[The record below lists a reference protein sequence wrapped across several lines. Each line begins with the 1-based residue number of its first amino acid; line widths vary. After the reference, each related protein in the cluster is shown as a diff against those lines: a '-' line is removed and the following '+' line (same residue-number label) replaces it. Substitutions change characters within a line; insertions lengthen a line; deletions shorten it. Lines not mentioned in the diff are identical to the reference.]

1 MVNCVQLTSKIEKS
15 YNKSSDKIK
24 WRFFAGYHFNENIS
38 EQYSFYLSGKN
49 GEMDY
54 LYDNTYLARNSSN
67 QNKFLSRQNDN
78 SYGGFK
84 LMDTT
89 LKSNNWMISN
99 NFKIDIPKL
108 PIGIFTDI
116 GVFKSNTGEN
126 KVNWGY
132 NAGIFTKIA
141 VNEEIIGIYL
151 PILYSNNFGTSLD
164 NLEILQRISFIF
176 NLNNINPF
184 HLKKTIEP

>member
-1 MVNCVQLTSKIEKS
+1 
-15 YNKSSDKIK
+15 
-24 WRFFAGYHFNENIS
+24 
-38 EQYSFYLSGKN
+38 
-49 GEMDY
+49 
-54 LYDNTYLARNSSN
+54 
-67 QNKFLSRQNDN
+67 
-78 SYGGFK
+78 
-84 LMDTT
+84 MDTT

-108 PIGIFTDI
+108 PIGIFSDI
-116 GVFKSNTGEN
+116 GVFKSNVEN

-132 NAGIFTKIA
+132 NVGIFTRIA
-141 VNEEIIGIYL
+141 IKEDIIGIYL